1 MSVINEMLKDL
12 DKRKAEQSTQSN
24 RYQPNTIQAAK
35 PNYVILVLV
44 ICFTAMITATAVY
57 LLQNNTQTTTSKV
70 DDANSIK
77 VASNTEIPVIDGQPA
92 ENKTASRV
100 VVKSEPV
107 VKKAEKVVSAVDL
120 TPTNRTP
127 VNNNQQTNKVVARTE
142 PVITTIVASSDTVD
156 VIAAKQ
162 QALPTQQNAIPNK
175 VDNSGSNNLT
185 ISTVDLSPEQ
195 LSIKRLRQA
204 KRYLKESR
212 VDKAQALLEEAV
224 ILDPYHI
231 EARKQLAALWF
242 GAQYYEQA
250 VNLLSQ
256 GVSLSPN
263 NEDYR
268 IMLARVYAVIAK
280 PIKAFQVLNV
290 LKTSP
295 HIEYQVALA
304 NMAAQSDHHSDAVTA
319 YQKLLAIRPNQ
330 GHWWLGMAISLDSDE
345 QYGQAIVAYQHALK
359 SAVLSQH
366 SVEFAEQRLQD
377 LGG

>member
-24 RYQPNTIQAAK
+24 SYQANTIQAAK
-35 PNYVILVLV
+35 PNYVILILV

-57 LLQNNTQTTTSKV
+57 LLQNNTQTNTPKV

-77 VASNTEIPVIDGQPA
+77 VASETEIPVIDVQPA
-92 ENKTASRV
+92 ENNTASR

-142 PVITTIVASSDTVD
+142 PVITTIVASSDNVD

-175 VDNSGSNNLT
+175 VDNSGNNNLT

-256 GVSLSPN
+256 GLSLSPN

-280 PIKAFQVLNV
+280 PKKAFQVLNV

-319 YQKLLAIRPNQ
+319 YQKLLAMRPNQ

-359 SAVLSQH
+359 SAVLSQN
-366 SVEFAEQRLQD
+366 SKQFAEQRLQE